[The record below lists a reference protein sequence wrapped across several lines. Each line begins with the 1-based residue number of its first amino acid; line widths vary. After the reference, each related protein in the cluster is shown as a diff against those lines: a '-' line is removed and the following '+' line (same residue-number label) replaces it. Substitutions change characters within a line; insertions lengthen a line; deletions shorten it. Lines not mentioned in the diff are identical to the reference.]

1 MASSDYKLSEVR
13 RSRKV
18 GMHNLLLLGVFFL
31 KLFMNDEIQTT
42 PAIVADVVV
51 MSFFVN
57 RGSTFFAF
65 HELTE

>member
-1 MASSDYKLSEVR
+1 VR

-42 PAIVADVVV
+42 PAIVADVVI
-51 MSFFVN
+51 MSFFIN
-57 RGSTFFAF
+57 RGSTLFAF
-65 HELTE
+65 HIPGE